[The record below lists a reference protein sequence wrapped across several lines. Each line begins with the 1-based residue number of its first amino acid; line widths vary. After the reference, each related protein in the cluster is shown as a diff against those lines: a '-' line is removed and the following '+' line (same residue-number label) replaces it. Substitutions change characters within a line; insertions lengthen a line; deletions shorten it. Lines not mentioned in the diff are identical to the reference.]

1 MGRRKHAETYSVTG
15 IVDRLAP
22 YETWEPEVSVED
34 AAEPELVER
43 AARLL
48 AIMPSNQRRET
59 IELLLSPNNP
69 ERGSRAVDALIES
82 AFAVEDERGYLR
94 VA

>member
-1 MGRRKHAETYSVTG
+1 MGRRKHADTYSVTG
-15 IVDRLAP
+15 IVDRLTP

-48 AIMPSNQRRET
+48 GMMPRNQRRET
-59 IELLLSPNNP
+59 IELLLSPNNQ
-69 ERGSRAVDALIES
+69 ERGRRAVDALIES
-82 AFAVEDERGYLR
+82 AFAVEDERGYLC